1 MCVELLLGDLNSDF
15 YLPYPTSIY
24 ICGVTIASKMCSSN
38 NFKIL
43 NWEPFLFFF
52 LLSLT
57 IFTIII
63 GGIGVGL
70 NMRIPE

>member
-1 MCVELLLGDLNSDF
+1 MCVELPFGDLNSDF
-15 YLPYPTSIY
+15 CFSHTTSIY
-24 ICGVTIASKMCSSN
+24 ICGVTIVPKMCSSN

-70 NMRIPE
+70 NMWIPE